1 MLFVLVMLILPTL
14 GNATIEIGKKYQI
27 VNGPWFGC
35 VDEKQMETIISYAND
50 GDQVAFQKAIE
61 EGILDGTIEYFTEG
75 QVVTV
80 KEDHSWWNS
89 LIQVRPQGETQSY
102 WTLEKAVGGE

>member
-1 MLFVLVMLILPTL
+1 MLLVLVMLILPTL

-27 VNGPWFGC
+27 VNGPWLGC

-50 GDQVAFQKAIE
+50 GDQVAFKKAIE
-61 EGILDGTIEYFTEG
+61 EGILDGTIVEFTDG

-80 KEDHSWWNS
+80 KENHGFWNS

-102 WTLEKAVGGE
+102 WIMEKAVSGE